1 MQTFLPYRDFTTTAK
16 CLDYRRLGKQRV
28 EAKQILNILLGK
40 AKVNINGKIPWGNH
54 PAVLMW
60 KRYEECLKQY
70 YNVIV
75 LEWINRGYKNNMPLI
90 TPNQFIIYPPWLG
103 NNKFHESHQSKLLQ
117 KDYEYYSQFNWN
129 VDINLEYFWP
139 TKEVVL

>member
-1 MQTFLPYRDFTTTAK
+1 
-16 CLDYRRLGKQRV
+16 LDYRRLGKQRV

-40 AKVNINGKIPWGNH
+40 AKVNRNGKIPWSNH

-60 KRYEECLKQY
+60 KGYEEGLKQY

-103 NNKFHESHQSKLLQ
+103 K
-117 KDYEYYSQFNWN
+117 
-129 VDINLEYFWP
+129 
-139 TKEVVL
+139 